1 MGTEREL
8 DAVPMRF
15 DEGVQSSMARYRFH
29 CTNGRE
35 CVFDAVGN
43 DIRAPHRLERRAE
56 AVARD
61 VMRSLGEAGNWAE
74 WHVTVHDL
82 RGRRVLVRPFPAV
95 APPAPAE
102 RPRPERTT
110 LRGRLRGGDV
120 LGQAA

>member
-1 MGTEREL
+1 
-8 DAVPMRF
+8 
-15 DEGVQSSMARYRFH
+15 MARYRFH

-43 DIRAPHRLERRAE
+43 DIRAPHRLVRRAE

-82 RGRRVLVRPFPAV
+82 RGRRVLVRSFLSVDPTATPGRS
-95 APPAPAE
+95 
-102 RPRPERTT
+102 RPGREAQ
-110 LRGRLRGGDV
+110 RGRPRGGDV

>member
-1 MGTEREL
+1 
-8 DAVPMRF
+8 
-15 DEGVQSSMARYRFH
+15 MARYRFH

-43 DIRAPHRLERRAE
+43 DIRAPHRLVRRAE

-82 RGRRVLVRPFPAV
+82 RGRRVLVRPFLSV
-95 APPAPAE
+95 DPPAAPE
-102 RPRPERTT
+102 RPRRGRTA
-110 LRGRLRGGDV
+110 RGGRLRGGDV

>member
-1 MGTEREL
+1 
-8 DAVPMRF
+8 
-15 DEGVQSSMARYRFH
+15 MARYRFH

-43 DIRAPHRLERRAE
+43 DIRAPHRLVRRAE

-82 RGRRVLVRPFPAV
+82 RGRRVLVRPFSSVDPA
-95 APPAPAE
+95 APAE
-102 RPRPERTT
+102 RSRTGNRPGPAPRRSRP
-110 LRGRLRGGDV
+110 DAADA

>member
-1 MGTEREL
+1 
-8 DAVPMRF
+8 
-15 DEGVQSSMARYRFH
+15 MARYRFH

-43 DIRAPHRLERRAE
+43 DIRAPHRLVRRAE

-61 VMRSLGEAGNWAE
+61 VMRSLGAGGDWAE

-82 RGRRVLVRPFPAV
+82 RGRRVLVRPFLSV
-95 APPAPAE
+95 DPPAPGRD
-102 RPRPERTT
+102 RPGRTAQ
-110 LRGRLRGGDV
+110 RVRDGDG